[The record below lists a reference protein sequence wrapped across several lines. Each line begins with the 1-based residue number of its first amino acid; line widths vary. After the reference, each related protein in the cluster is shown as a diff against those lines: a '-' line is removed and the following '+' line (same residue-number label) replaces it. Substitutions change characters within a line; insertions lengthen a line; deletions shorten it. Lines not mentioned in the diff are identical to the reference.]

1 MRFLLLG
8 LGSKNHSQKRAVQS
22 SPTITLLLRT
32 PEPRVTKSQILL
44 NIIQKTVVSDNYYYL
59 PQFSSVQFSRSIVSD
74 SLWPHESQHTRPP
87 CPSPTPGVHPNLCP
101 SSRWCHPA
109 ISSSVVPFSSCP
121 QSLPP
126 PESFPMHQ
134 IFSWGGHSIGASALA
149 SVLPKNTQD
158 WSPLELFA

>member
-59 PQFSSVQFSRSIVSD
+59 PQFSSVQFSRSIMSD

-109 ISSSVVPFSSCP
+109 ISSSVVPSPSAPSHSQHQGLFQWVNSLHEVAKVLEFQLQH
-121 QSLPP
+121 QSFQRTPRTDL
-126 PESFPMHQ
+126 
-134 IFSWGGHSIGASALA
+134 L
-149 SVLPKNTQD
+149 
-158 WSPLELFA
+158 